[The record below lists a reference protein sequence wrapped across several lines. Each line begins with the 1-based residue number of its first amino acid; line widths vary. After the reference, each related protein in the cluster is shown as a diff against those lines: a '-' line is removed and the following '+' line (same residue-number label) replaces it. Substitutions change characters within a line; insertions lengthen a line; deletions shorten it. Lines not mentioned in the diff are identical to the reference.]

1 MSPSGKGQDTS
12 DLRAKWD
19 KRYSDSNP
27 YPPPAAVLSE
37 NLHLLPRRGRALD
50 LACGLGANALRLAE
64 HGLDVVAWDLS
75 SVAVERLEREA
86 AARGLRIET
95 RVRDVCA
102 FPPEPGGFDVVIVS
116 HFLER
121 DLAPTLMGALRP
133 GGLIFYQTFSREAV
147 TDCGPSNPDFRL
159 AGNELLDLFRPLL
172 VRFYREE
179 GWAGDPTLGTRDVA
193 QLVAQKP
200 LCRS

>member
-1 MSPSGKGQDTS
+1 MSPSGKGQDIS

-37 NLHLLPRRGRALD
+37 NLHLLPRRGLALD
-50 LACGLGANALRLAE
+50 LACGLGANALWLAE
-64 HGLDVVAWDLS
+64 RGLDVVARDLS
-75 SVAVERLEREA
+75 PVAIERLEREA
-86 AARGLRIET
+86 AARGLRIEA

-102 FPPEPGGFDVVIVS
+102 LPPEPGAFDVILVS

-121 DLAPTLMGALRP
+121 DLAPALMDALRP

-147 TDCGPSNPDFRL
+147 TNCGPSNPAFRL

-179 GWAGDPTLGTRDVA
+179 GRAGDPGRGTRDIA
-193 QLVAQKP
+193 QLIAQKP
-200 LCRS
+200 L